1 MRIIS
6 QKCGNVI
13 RDGRAQ
19 ALLPPDRP
27 TKLNGIREISGISS
41 INGINSFNG
50 LEQALKHKAIKQLKL
65 NAWQSNI
72 LRRSVLVI
80 ITLSAFAASGG
91 NIASA
96 ATSDHSASKSVLV
109 LGDSLSAEYGLAR
122 GTGWVAL
129 LQKRLKTENIPIDVI
144 NASISGDTTSG
155 GNARLPALLKQR
167 PNIVIIELGANDA
180 LRGLQLKATESNLLA
195 MIAAA
200 QKVNA
205 KILLIGMRIPPN
217 YGPDYTN
224 KFFALYSTL
233 AKQTKVPLVPFL
245 LEGVANKPEWF
256 QADRMHPTAEAHL
269 TILNNVWPKLQPL
282 MKATLS
288 SAK

>member
-6 QKCGNVI
+6 QKCGNII
-13 RDGRAQ
+13 RNWREQ
-19 ALLPPDRP
+19 ALLQADRP
-27 TKLNGIREISGISS
+27 AKLDGISDISGVSG
-41 INGINSFNG
+41 INGFNA
-50 LEQALKHKAIKQLKL
+50 LEQALKHEAIKQLKH
-65 NAWQSNI
+65 NAWQYKT
-72 LRRSVLVI
+72 LRRSVLSI
-80 ITLSAFAASGG
+80 IMLSAFAASGG
-91 NIASA
+91 KIASA
-96 ATSDHSASKSVLV
+96 ATSDHSASKSLLV

-122 GTGWVAL
+122 GAGWVAL
-129 LQKRLKTENIPIDVI
+129 LQKRLQAENIPIDVI

-155 GNARLPALLKQR
+155 GTARLPALLKQR

-205 KILLIGMRIPPN
+205 KVLLIGMRIPPN
-217 YGPDYTN
+217 YGPDYTK

-233 AKQTKVPLVPFL
+233 AAQTKVPLVPFL

-256 QADRMHPTAEAHL
+256 QADRMHPTAEAHP

-282 MKATLS
+282 IKTTLS
-288 SAK
+288 SPK

>member
-1 MRIIS
+1 M
-6 QKCGNVI
+6 
-13 RDGRAQ
+13 
-19 ALLPPDRP
+19 
-27 TKLNGIREISGISS
+27 
-41 INGINSFNG
+41 
-50 LEQALKHKAIKQLKL
+50 
-65 NAWQSNI
+65 
-72 LRRSVLVI
+72 
-80 ITLSAFAASGG
+80 TLSAFASSGG

-269 TILNNVWPKLQPL
+269 TIL
-282 MKATLS
+282 
-288 SAK
+288 

>member
-6 QKCGNVI
+6 QKFKNII
-13 RDGRAQ
+13 RSWRKQ
-19 ALLPPDRP
+19 AISQPDRP
-27 TKLNGIREISGISS
+27 SKLDDISGIS
-41 INGINSFNG
+41 GINDFNTI
-50 LEQALKHKAIKQLKL
+50 EKVLKHKALKH
-65 NAWQSNI
+65 NALQYKT
-72 LRRSVLVI
+72 LRRSVLSI
-80 ITLSAFAASGG
+80 IMLGAFAASGG
-91 NIASA
+91 LIASA
-96 ATSDHSASKSVLV
+96 ASSDHSASKSVLV

-129 LQKRLKTENIPIDVI
+129 LQKRLQAENIPINVI

-155 GNARLPALLKQR
+155 GSARLPALLKQR
-167 PNIVIIELGANDA
+167 PDIVIIELGANDA

-205 KILLIGMRIPPN
+205 KVLLIGMRIPPN
-217 YGPDYTN
+217 YGPDYTK

-256 QADRMHPTAEAHL
+256 QADRMHPTSEAHP

-282 MKATLS
+282 IKTTLS
-288 SAK
+288 SKK